1 MNETTHA
8 DPTKPAPETPE
19 NEAPMSPAWML
30 PGMIAPN
37 VKPEL
42 LRAVEQI
49 VEPVY
54 EKLVA
59 RAKDPLKRATAV
71 TVVQVLWLE
80 LLEQVRFAHLYNRQY
95 VSPEK
100 IDALVDSASKYCQRL
115 VETKVKAGVLLQKV
129 REFAYR
135 RNRDA
140 REALAAANAAARAAE
155 RRGAA
160 LLGFPGDL
168 DDEPGSLET
177 EPRFP
182 PSARPKGFGRL

>member
-8 DPTKPAPETPE
+8 NPTDLDPEAPE
-19 NEAPMSPAWML
+19 NEAPMSPVWML
-30 PGMIAPN
+30 PGMIAPK

-42 LRAVEQI
+42 LRAAEQI
-49 VEPVY
+49 VQPVY

-59 RAKDPLKRATAV
+59 RAKDPLKRATGV

-80 LLEQVRFAHLYNRQY
+80 LLEQVRFADLYNRQY
-95 VSPEK
+95 VSPVN

-115 VETKVKAGVLLQKV
+115 IDAKVKAGVMLQKV

-135 RNRDA
+135 RNSDA
-140 REALAAANAAARAAE
+140 REARAAADAAASAAE

-160 LLGFPGDL
+160 LLGLPGDL
-168 DDEPGSLET
+168 DDEPGLLESD
-177 EPRFP
+177 FP
-182 PSARPKGFGRL
+182 PSRLRKGFGRR